1 MKILRRTAGI
11 VVLVIL
17 FLGCNNNNITQLY
30 DTQENE
36 FELVSNELLRIDN
49 NLIIKLLSVSDKRC
63 PIGVVCDHSGNVDLG
78 LEMYY
83 NGEFKNIELSYNK
96 SITGLSVD
104 FEGYNLS
111 VVEVMPYLYNNEQ
124 VIDLADYKIY
134 IKVTTTN

>member
-11 VVLVIL
+11 VMLVIL

-30 DTQENE
+30 DLQEGE

-49 NLIIKLLSVSDKRC
+49 NLIIKLISISDKRC
-63 PIGVVCDHSGNVDLG
+63 PIGVVCDHSGNVDLE

-104 FEGYNLS
+104 FEGYNIS
-111 VVEVMPYLYNNEQ
+111 IVEVMPYLYDNEQ
-124 VIDLADYKIY
+124 VIELADYKIY
-134 IKVTTTN
+134 LKVSTVN